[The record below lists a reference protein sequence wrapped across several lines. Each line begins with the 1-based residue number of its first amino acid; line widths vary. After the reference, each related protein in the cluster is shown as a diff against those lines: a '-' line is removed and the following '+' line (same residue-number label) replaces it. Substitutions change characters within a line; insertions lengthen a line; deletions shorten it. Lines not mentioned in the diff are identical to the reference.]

1 MDSDDIESGVCEE
14 EVPSDEG
21 DDTEEYVVE
30 AIRDWRYNL
39 REKRREYLIKWKG
52 YEEHENTWEPEDN
65 LNCPH
70 ILEKYVDSL
79 SGKRYRYWASETP
92 DELSGFQRNS
102 TYRGCIGADAPHDSD
117 SEESN
122 KKDKQKF
129 YCLLLFED
137 SDFAEEVPLKEFMQY
152 NPEEAWK
159 FLESRMYFKRK
170 PQK

>member
-1 MDSDDIESGVCEE
+1 MDSDDKESGSRDD
-14 EVPSDEG
+14 VPSDEE

-52 YEEHENTWEPEDN
+52 YEECENTWEPEDN

-70 ILEKYVDSL
+70 ILEKYVDGLTS
-79 SGKRYRYWASETP
+79 KRYRYWASETP
-92 DELSGFQRNS
+92 DDLSGFQRNA
-102 TYRGCIGADAPHDSD
+102 TYRGCIGADAPHESD
-117 SEESN
+117 GEETD

-159 FLESRMYFKRK
+159 FLESRMYFKK
-170 PQK
+170 KFQK